1 MPMLLCTCAMNGPCR
16 GHKRSLGQAVSP
28 VASTACQ
35 LSSAGKVAHTQTKI
49 KIKTRG
55 NHTFFFSLLTVL
67 SLLHP
72 SSRSFLCDLTD
83 LDFTRTTT
91 NTLLA
96 TTSFEC
102 FRAKGTTTRH
112 QPYFHDKQQQ
122 QMSKRGTENQLT
134 KDEYDRDGNNDE
146 GSSIQ
151 GVFKQASQE
160 EMAKRV

>member
-1 MPMLLCTCAMNGPCR
+1 M
-16 GHKRSLGQAVSP
+16 
-28 VASTACQ
+28 ASTACQ

-55 NHTFFFSLLTVL
+55 DRSFFFSFSYCPVSL
-67 SLLHP
+67 SPIKPFVSLRLHR
-72 SSRSFLCDLTD
+72 SRFHKDD
-83 LDFTRTTT
+83 QENFTR
-91 NTLLA
+91 NNQLRSLQ
-96 TTSFEC
+96 S
-102 FRAKGTTTRH
+102 KGNNNKASITRSS
-112 QPYFHDKQQQ
+112 YFHNKQRQ

-134 KDEYDRDGNNDE
+134 KDEYDRDGDNDE